1 MNIFDLLQFIGGLA
15 LFLYGMSYMGTA
27 LEKLSGGRLE
37 NMLEKMTSNRFK
49 GLLLGMGVTAV
60 IQSSSAVTVMAVGF
74 VNSKILTLHQ
84 VVGIIMGANIGTTIT
99 SWLISLTGI
108 EGSSIFIQLL
118 KPSSFFPVI
127 AIIGVFLLLSKKE
140 GKRKN
145 IGAIMIGFAT
155 LMFGMDYMSSAVEP
169 LKDVPQFTGMLT
181 MFSNPI
187 LGILAGTLLTA
198 VIQSSSASVGILQ
211 ALAVTGSITVSSAF
225 PIILG
230 QNIGTC
236 ITALISSAGTGKNG
250 KRTAVIHLLFNI
262 FGVTAAM
269 AVFYSVKGIF
279 KLPIFDEVINAGSIA
294 AIHTIFNVF
303 STAILFPL
311 GSLIEKLA
319 CIIIPNG
326 KDEKTELI
334 DEKFVLSSVYAIDKA
349 KEKCN
354 EMAATALKS
363 TDMTLNII
371 KKYSSS
377 KSKAI
382 ADNEKLL
389 DKYEDELETYIV
401 KISASELDLKSSV
414 KLTLLSHAV
423 GNFERIGDY
432 AYNILKVKQK
442 MHTDKIHFSEAA
454 CRELEIMSLAVK
466 EITENTVSAF
476 INEDLDTAAG
486 IEALEQVID
495 NLKVKL
501 KSNHSNRMENGE
513 CSIENG
519 ILFFDIINSLE
530 RISDH
535 CSNLALCMLEL
546 SQKSYRIHQY
556 SKNLKSGSSTF
567 MEHFE
572 NYSEK
577 YTLA

>member
-118 KPSSFFPVI
+118 KPSSFSPVI

-326 KDEKTELI
+326 KDEKAELI

-535 CSNLALCMLEL
+535 CSNLTLCMLEL

-572 NYSEK
+572 NYSKK

>member
-118 KPSSFFPVI
+118 KPSSFSPVI

-326 KDEKTELI
+326 KDEKAELI

-572 NYSEK
+572 NYSKK

>member
-118 KPSSFFPVI
+118 KPSSFSPVI

-326 KDEKTELI
+326 KDEKAELI

-535 CSNLALCMLEL
+535 CSNLTLCMLEL

>member
-118 KPSSFFPVI
+118 KPSSFSPVI

>member
-118 KPSSFFPVI
+118 KPSSFSPVI

-326 KDEKTELI
+326 KDEKAELI

-454 CRELEIMSLAVK
+454 CRELETMSLAVK